1 MSKEK
6 KMYLCSRKNDF
17 KLHDMKKTLLF
28 SLALLGLSTQARAQL
43 VVNEIMQSN
52 IDGIMDDLMEFPDS
66 WVELYNNSDTPV
78 NLGDYKL
85 GSKKSAD
92 KAWQL
97 PSQTVNAHGY
107 VVIYCDK
114 EENGLHTSFRLESD
128 DAGSVYLFNGSTQL
142 EKVDYNAM
150 PAPNIAYGRKT
161 DGGSEWGYQA
171 TATPGATNC
180 GTTYTDILGAP
191 VFSSVGKVFTS
202 SKNMRVALSL
212 PEDAPEGTVIRYTT
226 DGSEPTASST
236 QYTSPLMIN
245 SSTVIRAK
253 LFCDGYLSP
262 ISTTQS
268 YIFLGRDFTIPVISI
283 VTDDRYL
290 NDATIGIIA
299 NNPDKY
305 NKHDWRRPINF
316 EYFDN
321 AGIESALNQLCETR
335 VAGGQSREHPLKTLV
350 VYANKR
356 FGTKRLA
363 YEFFPDQK
371 PGITEFKSLML
382 RNAGNDFGGLYMRDA
397 IIQRVM
403 GQNTDLD
410 WQAWQPTAIFING
423 VYKGVLNIRERSND
437 DNVFSNYKN
446 NKGKGLED
454 IDMVEISQENSQMV
468 EELKAGTLDNYNA
481 FKAFYHE
488 SGHSMAEY
496 ENLMDCYE
504 FINLMAMNLYYGN
517 LDFPGNNLVVWR
529 PTADDGRWRWIA
541 KDTDFGLGLYGR
553 SADYNTIAWINDPN
567 YDSGNAWANTAEA
580 TMLFRNL
587 MADPDFKR
595 EFIDRCAIYMGD
607 FLNESGTREIWDP
620 MADLVKPELIKH
632 RELYSWSWWGYENEI
647 NNEINNART
656 WLSQRTNNFYNHI
669 KNYYN
674 LGTLINM
681 TVNKDLAESDA
692 QDIPFYFNG
701 VNLTKGRFDGKF
713 FQNRSVVL
721 KGEAANGRKVTGW
734 KVTKTAS
741 GSTTTTQVEGSEYA
755 FTMPSCSN
763 LKIEAITDVDTGIN
777 DVKSSVWT
785 WQYANGTLSVNNVA
799 AGTRVS
805 LYDVSGVLVG
815 QQTATSTRIS
825 FSVPANRIYVLK
837 VGDEKG
843 VKVSVR

>member
-1 MSKEK
+1 
-6 KMYLCSRKNDF
+6 
-17 KLHDMKKTLLF
+17 MKKTLLF

-78 NLGDYKL
+78 DLAEYKL
-85 GSKKSAD
+85 GSKKSAS

-128 DAGSVYLFNGSTQL
+128 DAGSVYLFKGSTQV

-191 VFSSVGKVFTS
+191 VFSSVGKVYTTNKNIKVTL
-202 SKNMRVALSL
+202 SK
-212 PEDAPEGTVIRYTT
+212 PEGTPEGTVIRYTL
-226 DGSEPTASST
+226 DGSEPTQSST
-236 QYTSPLMIN
+236 QYTSAMRVN
-245 SSTVIRAK
+245 SNTVIRAK

-283 VTDDRYL
+283 VTDDRYM

-299 NNPDKY
+299 NNPNKD

-321 AGIESALNQLCETR
+321 AETASALNQLCETR
-335 VAGGQSREHPLKTLV
+335 VAGGQSRENALKTLV

-356 FGTKRLA
+356 FGAKRLA

-371 PGITEFKSLML
+371 PGLTEFKSLML

-620 MADLVKPELIKH
+620 MADLVKPELIQH
-632 RELYSWSWWGYENEI
+632 RSLYTWSWFGYETDI
-647 NNEINNART
+647 NNEINNARN
-656 WLSQRTNNFYNHI
+656 WLSQRTNNFYNHL
-669 KNYYN
+669 KDFYN

-681 TVNKDLAESDA
+681 TVNKDVEDA
-692 QDIPFYFNG
+692 VVQDIPFYFND
-701 VNLTKGRFDGKF
+701 VKLTKGRFDGKF

-734 KVTKTAS
+734 KVTKTTS

-785 WQYANGTLSVNNVA
+785 WQYANGTISVNNVA

-843 VKVSVR
+843 VKVSVK